1 MIPIPTPI
9 ILPSGSSGGPPPN
22 ARDMSAI
29 AFGAGVISAALLG
42 LRWVVWTRTGEY
54 MCTLDSIDP
63 RSDGCT
69 RFGTS
74 AYDLIHEMS
83 GMFAW
88 IMFGVAMLCGL
99 LAGPFLATRR
109 WVRSSW
115 GPAMATYTLLAA
127 LMLAVPTPGPEF
139 LDPIRTILVVC
150 WALSLITYSVTGFR
164 SLRPASVA

>member
-9 ILPSGSSGGPPPN
+9 ILPSGGGEGPPPN
-22 ARDMSAI
+22 SRDISAI

-42 LRWVVWTRTGEY
+42 LRWVVWTRTSEY
-54 MCTLDSIDP
+54 MCTFDFTDP
-63 RSDGCT
+63 RRDGCSH
-69 RFGTS
+69 FSTS

-99 LAGPFLATRR
+99 LACPFLATRR

-127 LMLAVPTPGPEF
+127 LMLAVPTPGPEY
-139 LDPIRTILVVC
+139 LDPIRNLLVVS
-150 WALSLITYSVTGFR
+150 WALSLIAYAVVGFR
-164 SLRPASVA
+164 SLRHVSAP